1 MAKYFC
7 SFLENI
13 DCGEGFFN
21 CADRKMCIVDT
32 QACNGIAN
40 CPDGSD
46 EKNCGKRD
54 LFAITGFLYHSFVV
68 DL

>member
-7 SFLENI
+7 LFLENI

-21 CADRKMCIVDT
+21 CADGKMCIVDT

-40 CPDGSD
+40 CRDGSD
-46 EKNCGKRD
+46 EKNCGK
-54 LFAITGFLYHSFVV
+54 Y
-68 DL
+68 